1 MFGDNA
7 VGEPRRRLLPRQP
20 VEWEGEYLL
29 GDEVGSTWQR
39 CRILDVSSGG
49 VGVELVQTDGE
60 VTVGQEIRLV
70 VELRGE
76 IRHTR
81 LTEDDTVILGA
92 EFLGISDAMREYF
105 ASLAAVNARW

>member
-1 MFGDNA
+1 MFGTDA

-20 VEWEGEYLL
+20 VEWEGEYVV
-29 GDEVGSTWQR
+29 GDDGESSWQQ

-49 VGVELVQTDGE
+49 VGVELIQTNGE
-60 VTVGQEIRLV
+60 VAIGQEIRVV

-81 LTEDDTVILGA
+81 RTEADTVVLGA
-92 EFLGISDAMREYF
+92 EFVGISGAMREYF